1 MTDVV
6 VETSLSFTL
15 NPVNDFIMKNCK
27 KISRDQLK
35 SINGGASGC
44 SEACCPPPGI
54 KRCPWVICIAPCD
67 ILS

>member
-1 MTDVV
+1 
-6 VETSLSFTL
+6 
-15 NPVNDFIMKNCK
+15 MKNSK

-35 SINGGASGC
+35 SINGGALSC

-54 KRCPWVICIAPCD
+54 KRCPWVYCVAPCE